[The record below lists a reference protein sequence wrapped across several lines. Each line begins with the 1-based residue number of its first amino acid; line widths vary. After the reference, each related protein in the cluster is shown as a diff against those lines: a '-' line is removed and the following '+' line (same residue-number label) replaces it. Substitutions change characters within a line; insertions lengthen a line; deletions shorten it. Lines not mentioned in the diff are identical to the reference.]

1 MEKLSGSSTSVFT
14 GCFTDDYKTLYQKD
28 LDDPAPYA
36 ATGITTTLNANRISW
51 FFNTFGTS
59 VNIDTACSSSLVALD
74 LACQSLRSGDS
85 NMVLFLHPNL
95 AQHVF

>member
-1 MEKLSGSSTSVFT
+1 MMIIAGIPLEAIAGSNTSVFS

-28 LDDPAPYA
+28 VENAASYA

-74 LACQSLRSGDS
+74 LACQTLWSGDS
-85 NMVLFLHPNL
+85 DLV
-95 AQHVF
+95 